1 MLEGSVELLS
11 DLAMSGLTLLVGVC
25 IVGSMVAALR
35 ALRRGRPVQARED
48 EESLPLVAR
57 H

>member
-35 ALRRGRPVQARED
+35 ALRRGRPPASAR
-48 EESLPLVAR
+48 R
-57 H
+57 